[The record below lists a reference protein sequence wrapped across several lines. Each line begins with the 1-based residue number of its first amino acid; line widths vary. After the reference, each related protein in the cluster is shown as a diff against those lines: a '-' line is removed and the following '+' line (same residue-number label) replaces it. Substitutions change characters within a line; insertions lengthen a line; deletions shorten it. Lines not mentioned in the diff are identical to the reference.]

1 MKMLH
6 KSVNM
11 LFAAHNGTFLYLKS
25 DPNILYRRHPTVVVV
40 PKRIYPIILL
50 MFRLKN
56 IMVGIILI
64 CTINLNVKPFIR
76 MTAGCGL
83 KLLVTILL
91 MLVFVTLQIGG
102 PIIESLQSFII
113 INIFFVQKI
122 KTCRDRFMIILR
134 GLKILQAMQVKV
146 PFKQL

>member
-1 MKMLH
+1 MEMLH

-76 MTAGCGL
+76 MTAGCVL
-83 KLLVTILL
+83 KLLVTIRL

-102 PIIESLQSFII
+102 PIIDRESLQSLII
-113 INIFFVQKI
+113 INICCAKNKDMSRQI
-122 KTCRDRFMIILR
+122 YDYLE
-134 GLKILQAMQVKV
+134 GS
-146 PFKQL
+146 

>member
-1 MKMLH
+1 MPH

-76 MTAGCGL
+76 MTAGCVL
-83 KLLVTILL
+83 KLLVTIRL

-102 PIIESLQSFII
+102 PIIDRESLQSLII
-113 INIFFVQKI
+113 INICCAKNKDMSRQI
-122 KTCRDRFMIILR
+122 YDYLE
-134 GLKILQAMQVKV
+134 GG
-146 PFKQL
+146 

>member
-1 MKMLH
+1 MKMPH

-76 MTAGCGL
+76 MTAGCVL
-83 KLLVTILL
+83 KLLVTIRL

-102 PIIESLQSFII
+102 PIIDRESLQSLII
-113 INIFFVQKI
+113 INICCAKNKDMSRQI
-122 KTCRDRFMIILR
+122 YDYLE
-134 GLKILQAMQVKV
+134 GG
-146 PFKQL
+146 

>member
-1 MKMLH
+1 MLH

-76 MTAGCGL
+76 MTAGCVL
-83 KLLVTILL
+83 KLLVTIRL

-102 PIIESLQSFII
+102 PIIDRESLQSLII
-113 INIFFVQKI
+113 INICCAKNKDMSRQI
-122 KTCRDRFMIILR
+122 YDYLE
-134 GLKILQAMQVKV
+134 GS
-146 PFKQL
+146 

>member
-25 DPNILYRRHPTVVVV
+25 DPNILYRRHPTVVLV

-76 MTAGCGL
+76 MTAGCVL
-83 KLLVTILL
+83 KLLVTIRL

-102 PIIESLQSFII
+102 PIIDRESLQSLII
-113 INIFFVQKI
+113 INICCAKNKDMSRQI
-122 KTCRDRFMIILR
+122 YDYLE
-134 GLKILQAMQVKV
+134 GS
-146 PFKQL
+146 

>member
-11 LFAAHNGTFLYLKS
+11 LFKANNGTFLYLKS

-76 MTAGCGL
+76 MTAGCVL
-83 KLLVTILL
+83 KLLVTIRL

-102 PIIESLQSFII
+102 PIIDRESLQSLII
-113 INIFFVQKI
+113 INICCAKNKDMSRQI
-122 KTCRDRFMIILR
+122 YDYLE
-134 GLKILQAMQVKV
+134 GS
-146 PFKQL
+146 

>member
-1 MKMLH
+1 
-6 KSVNM
+6 M

-76 MTAGCGL
+76 MTAGCVL
-83 KLLVTILL
+83 KLLVTIRL

-102 PIIESLQSFII
+102 PIIDRESLQSLII
-113 INIFFVQKI
+113 INICCAKNKDMSRQI
-122 KTCRDRFMIILR
+122 YDYLE
-134 GLKILQAMQVKV
+134 GS
-146 PFKQL
+146 

>member
-1 MKMLH
+1 
-6 KSVNM
+6 
-11 LFAAHNGTFLYLKS
+11 
-25 DPNILYRRHPTVVVV
+25 
-40 PKRIYPIILL
+40 
-50 MFRLKN
+50 
-56 IMVGIILI
+56 MVGIILI

>member
-76 MTAGCGL
+76 MTAGCVL
-83 KLLVTILL
+83 KLLVTIRL

-102 PIIESLQSFII
+102 PIIDRESLQSLII
-113 INIFFVQKI
+113 INICCAKN
-122 KTCRDRFMIILR
+122 KDMLR
-134 GLKILQAMQVKV
+134 QIYDYLEGS
-146 PFKQL
+146 

>member
-1 MKMLH
+1 MLH

-11 LFAAHNGTFLYLKS
+11 LFTAHNGTLLYLKS

-76 MTAGCGL
+76 MTAGCVL
-83 KLLVTILL
+83 KLLVTIRL

-102 PIIESLQSFII
+102 PIIDRESLQSLII
-113 INIFFVQKI
+113 INICCAKNKDMSRQI
-122 KTCRDRFMIILR
+122 YDYLE
-134 GLKILQAMQVKV
+134 GS
-146 PFKQL
+146 

>member
-11 LFAAHNGTFLYLKS
+11 LFTAHNGTLLYLKS

-76 MTAGCGL
+76 MTAGCVL
-83 KLLVTILL
+83 KLLVTIRL

-102 PIIESLQSFII
+102 PIIDRESLQSLII
-113 INIFFVQKI
+113 INICCAKNKDMSRQI
-122 KTCRDRFMIILR
+122 YDYLE
-134 GLKILQAMQVKV
+134 GS
-146 PFKQL
+146 

>member
-76 MTAGCGL
+76 MTAGCVL
-83 KLLVTILL
+83 KLLVTIRL

-102 PIIESLQSFII
+102 PIIDRESLQSLII
-113 INIFFVQKI
+113 INICCAKNKDMSRQI
-122 KTCRDRFMIILR
+122 YDYLE
-134 GLKILQAMQVKV
+134 G
-146 PFKQL
+146 

>member
-76 MTAGCGL
+76 MTAGCVL
-83 KLLVTILL
+83 KLLVTIRL

-102 PIIESLQSFII
+102 PIIDRESLQSLII
-113 INIFFVQKI
+113 INICCAKNKDMSRQI
-122 KTCRDRFMIILR
+122 YDYLE
-134 GLKILQAMQVKV
+134 GS
-146 PFKQL
+146 

>member
-1 MKMLH
+1 MLH

-50 MFRLKN
+50 MLRLKN

-76 MTAGCGL
+76 MTAGCVL
-83 KLLVTILL
+83 KLLVTIRL

-102 PIIESLQSFII
+102 PIIDRESLQSLII
-113 INIFFVQKI
+113 INICCAKNKDMSRQI
-122 KTCRDRFMIILR
+122 YDYLE
-134 GLKILQAMQVKV
+134 GS
-146 PFKQL
+146 

>member
-11 LFAAHNGTFLYLKS
+11 LFAAHNGIFLYLKS

-76 MTAGCGL
+76 MTAGCVL
-83 KLLVTILL
+83 KLLVTIRL

-102 PIIESLQSFII
+102 PIIDRESLQSLII
-113 INIFFVQKI
+113 INICCAKNKDMSRQI
-122 KTCRDRFMIILR
+122 YDYLE
-134 GLKILQAMQVKV
+134 GS
-146 PFKQL
+146 

>member
-76 MTAGCGL
+76 MTAGCVL
-83 KLLVTILL
+83 KLLVTIWL

-102 PIIESLQSFII
+102 PIIDRESLQSLII
-113 INIFFVQKI
+113 INICCAKNKDMSRQI
-122 KTCRDRFMIILR
+122 YDYLE
-134 GLKILQAMQVKV
+134 GG
-146 PFKQL
+146 

>member
-1 MKMLH
+1 
-6 KSVNM
+6 
-11 LFAAHNGTFLYLKS
+11 
-25 DPNILYRRHPTVVVV
+25 
-40 PKRIYPIILL
+40 
-50 MFRLKN
+50 
-56 IMVGIILI
+56 MVGIILI

-113 INIFFVQKI
+113 INICCAKNKDMSRQIYDYLEGAKNSTSNASESTF
-122 KTCRDRFMIILR
+122 
-134 GLKILQAMQVKV
+134 
-146 PFKQL
+146 